1 MFSTDDFANPEI
13 TQKLGVVIMTKIGKP
28 PMTNFHKLL
37 SKDKKYFNK
46 TMNEYIKTFV
56 DNKWNEQ
63 LTNEFNHICNDDIFT
78 EEFNPQKYEPI
89 HTNSDIQLVE

>member
-37 SKDKKYFNK
+37 SKDKKYFNI

-63 LTNEFNHICNDDIFT
+63 LTNEFNHICNDDIFN
-78 EEFNPQKYEPI
+78 EDFNPKNYEPLQI
-89 HTNSDIQLVE
+89 NNEIQLLE